1 MGVAS
6 EGQVRIWERYGLA
19 VILLAFAAI
28 YARSVTFDFVWDD
41 VEAIVDNPIYA
52 GPLLDGLDATQH
64 DHLDPALR
72 KLSGMKPA
80 HDSYRPLLYLSYRSD
95 VTLSGM
101 SPRGMHLHN
110 LILALLS
117 IVAFYFVASRW
128 LMSDRPALMATA
140 IFALH
145 PLQVESV
152 AYVSG
157 RGDLLAGLFALLA
170 VAAALQFE
178 QAGARARRALWLLTG
193 TACLLA
199 SLLSKEAY
207 LGLPVA
213 LAGVAFA
220 RGRLRAQGPVLAA
233 WFVALAAYLA
243 LRFAVGGVAES
254 GTGARALVALPGI
267 FLRYLEIALLPF
279 DLSTE
284 RLYDGSYVLPGWLAL
299 GALAVWA
306 SVGLLRGW
314 SQTSRAVASGLLW
327 MLVLLGPSAVVVIL
341 MGVVA
346 DRYSYLPL
354 GGFAVAC
361 AALLSAA
368 MRQPHRLRA
377 VIGLAGFLWAAMC
390 VTVTVVQIG
399 TWKDNRT
406 LYGHAVAT
414 APESSM
420 AHYRLGHSYA
430 KEGKWPEAIALFER
444 AVELQPSNLRALNNL
459 GVGYLNTGNY
469 PQAARTFE
477 RALAES
483 GQMHFRAW
491 YNLGVAQMNM
501 GEREAA
507 CSSVERALHIN
518 PSYSAA
524 VAFRR
529 ASCQRSD

>member
-1 MGVAS
+1 MGVGPDGDTGAW
-6 EGQVRIWERYGLA
+6 GRWGL
-19 VILLAFAAI
+19 VTILLLFAAI

-41 VEAIVDNPIYA
+41 VEAIRDNPIYT

-95 VTLSGM
+95 TTLSGM

-117 IVAFYFVASRW
+117 ILAFYFVASRW
-128 LMSDRPALMATA
+128 LMSDRSALMATA
-140 IFALH
+140 VFALH

-178 QAGARARRALWLLTG
+178 QAGTQAGRALWLLAG

-213 LAGVAFA
+213 LAGLAFA
-220 RGRLRAQGPVLAA
+220 RGRLRAQGVVLAT
-233 WFVALAAYLA
+233 WFVAIGAYLA
-243 LRFAVGGVAES
+243 LRFEVGGVAEG
-254 GTGARALVALPGI
+254 GTGAIALVALPGI

-279 DLSTE
+279 DLSSE
-284 RLYDGSYVLPGWLAL
+284 RLYDANYVLPGWI
-299 GALAVWA
+299 ALAALAAWA
-306 SVGLLRGW
+306 SIGLRRSW
-314 SQTSRAVASGLLW
+314 SRTSRTVASGLLW
-327 MLVLLGPSAVVVIL
+327 MLVLLGPSAVVVIV

-361 AALLSAA
+361 SALLCAA
-368 MRQPHRLRA
+368 ARQPRGLRA
-377 VIGLAGFLWAAMC
+377 VIGLAAFLWAAMC
-390 VTVTVVQIG
+390 VAVTVVQVG

-406 LYGHAVAT
+406 LYQHAVAT

-430 KEGKWPEAIALFER
+430 KEGRWPEAIALFER
-444 AVELQPSNLRALNNL
+444 AVELQASNLRALNNL
-459 GVGYLNTGNY
+459 GVAYLNTGKY
-469 PQAARTFE
+469 PEAARMFE

-507 CSSVERALHIN
+507 CASVERALHIN